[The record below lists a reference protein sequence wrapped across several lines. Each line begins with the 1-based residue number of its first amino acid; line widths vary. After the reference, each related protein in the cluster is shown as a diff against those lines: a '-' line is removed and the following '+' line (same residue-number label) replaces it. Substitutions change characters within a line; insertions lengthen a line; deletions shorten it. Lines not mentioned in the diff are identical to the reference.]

1 MNWIMRENDYKYIIV
16 ESVRC
21 NNGVQH
27 GDIHICPIPGQYP
40 FTPDMFVECSNSLK
54 QDYPVGTRFRIK
66 AKITCKEGGNP
77 FIYSHYTWPFEV
89 LDD

>member
-1 MNWIMRENDYKYIIV
+1 MDKSLYKYIIV

-27 GDIHICPIPGQYP
+27 GDIHIRPLPGQEP
-40 FTPDMFVECSNSLK
+40 FTPYMFVECPSSMK
-54 QDYPVGTRFRIK
+54 HDYPVGTRFRIR
-66 AKITCKEGGNP
+66 AKITCKEGGTP
-77 FIYSHYTWPFEV
+77 FIYTHYTWPFEV